1 MNRQQWRQLPG
12 DIASGW
18 WLLVAEILAVVI
30 LIILAAVAGPV
41 ATAMSD
47 DLDTWA
53 LATLASLDPMAAC
66 INTSTAATTT
76 GWYLPNIS
84 PILASGLRA
93 SNATYASQLRQQ
105 GLTVLDSGLV
115 RHDLIFQPVN
125 QPIPVLGPKGDDDL
139 AHGWP
144 WGSRLFWNFTF
155 PSAHSPNDGDDTS
168 YRMLRE
174 VLGAMWQCKIIT
186 SAYCDLDLPSYI
198 TRDCKKCDPSLR
210 VPPPR
215 VQWSEQGILSVRNDV
230 YGAIDC
236 LFGNSVGKDEFNLG

>member
-1 MNRQQWRQLPG
+1 MSRTYRQLWANKGLHLPMNRQQWRQLPG

-125 QPIPVLGPKGDDDL
+125 QPILGINTRPWTQGRRRPCTWVALGQQAILEFYFSVSPFPK
-139 AHGWP
+139 
-144 WGSRLFWNFTF
+144 R
-155 PSAHSPNDGDDTS
+155 
-168 YRMLRE
+168 R
-174 VLGAMWQCKIIT
+174 
-186 SAYCDLDLPSYI
+186 
-198 TRDCKKCDPSLR
+198 
-210 VPPPR
+210 
-215 VQWSEQGILSVRNDV
+215 
-230 YGAIDC
+230 
-236 LFGNSVGKDEFNLG
+236 